1 MCRLDIR
8 PSRNLNTL
16 QKRTAGGAPFR
27 FAFLNMFVSADDTT
41 EAKCRIE
48 KAWKLRLGAA
58 SLWFLRVRLLILIEV
73 EISGQRKALAAGI
86 TRLQNYLQ

>member
-27 FAFLNMFVSADDTT
+27 FAFFNMFVSTDDTT

-58 SLWFLRVRLLILIEV
+58 SFWFLRVRLLILIDV
-73 EISGQRKALAAGI
+73 EISVERKAWAAGI
-86 TRLQNYLQ
+86 TRLKNYPQ